1 MKHFIVSDVKKM
13 VRKILKGIE
22 TIDQK
27 DRKLTL
33 CKLKFSMN
41 AYGRLKENEIKKISE
56 SAQDLSHLI
65 RSFRKKM
72 KN

>member
-41 AYGRLKENEIKKISE
+41 AYGRLKANEIKKISE

-65 RSFRKKM
+65 HSFRKKM